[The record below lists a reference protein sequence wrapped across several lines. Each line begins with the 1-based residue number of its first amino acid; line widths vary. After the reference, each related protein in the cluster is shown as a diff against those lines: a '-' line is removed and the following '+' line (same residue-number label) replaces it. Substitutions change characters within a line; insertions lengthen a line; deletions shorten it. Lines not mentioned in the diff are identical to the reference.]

1 MKKIIN
7 TFAAVIALF
16 IAFSCTRDIVPEPEK
31 TYLDYVI
38 EDYQALVKEFPD
50 AKDHFV
56 EARFVLDDYIANA
69 QPEDLKAETLTTICY
84 LWQGGYSDIFV
95 CERDFESGEVR
106 TANYQADSPWLG
118 DSQIPE
124 ADLMGFKVSLED
136 AIAAAKKEAAS
147 GDGLNTSAVT
157 LRKPVYPFFPNAQ
170 YVFGGSASRHDHVF
184 VDAKTGEVSIK
195 EGTVPEGSASTF
207 FLHDLAAIADE
218 YDGGQR
224 LGYQLDIKWNLVEV
238 RYELSQKVN
247 AAMLSDLEAIKATYV
262 YYVPAADNH
271 PSYLIKAV
279 RNSFALDAT
288 LEYSEETD
296 VPEWTAGKYI
306 DLDFV
311 DAFVGLEEAIA
322 SVKLGDVTDPDTNLV
337 VYSHPEGFESPVMQF
352 IGDKTP
358 TVIVDSITG
367 ELLK

>member
-7 TFAAVIALF
+7 TYAAVIALF

-38 EDYQALVKEFPD
+38 EDYQTLVKVF
-50 AKDHFV
+50 
-56 EARFVLDDYIANA
+56 
-69 QPEDLKAETLTTICY
+69 
-84 LWQGGYSDIFV
+84 YSDIFV

-207 FLHDLAAIADE
+207 FMHDLAAIADE

-271 PSYLIKAV
+271 RQNILHIEQFVKTVPYLLI
-279 RNSFALDAT
+279 
-288 LEYSEETD
+288 
-296 VPEWTAGKYI
+296 GH
-306 DLDFV
+306 
-311 DAFVGLEEAIA
+311 
-322 SVKLGDVTDPDTNLV
+322 SVNLLP
-337 VYSHPEGFESPVMQF
+337 YFL
-352 IGDKTP
+352 I
-358 TVIVDSITG
+358 
-367 ELLK
+367 